1 MLVYRSAKFM
11 NETTA
16 VATVPQTT
24 PAQVDVQLTATE
36 PDEIACA
43 QQALIA
49 WCAQKIDSLNAERLE
64 LESARDHAIKQKW
77 SSGTLKKHAAL
88 AQNRVEFYEKM
99 KSALEH
105 GYVIIP
111 NFPVT
116 VFAIRT
122 SKSKPLKM
130 LSDSWSDTHE
140 QKAEQ
145 LPEGVGDYKNPF
157 PKVWQ
162 RQLQKGTQENDWKSI
177 TEYWVEEWKDMDFP
191 ISMSKVRIMEAT
203 TNAMALRLFD
213 DFGIMPER
221 KREDPIIVARLLDP
235 RSTKYN
241 RRFVT
246 FMVAWHLNTR
256 DL

>member
-1 MLVYRSAKFM
+1 M
-11 NETTA
+11 NEETAITTLPSQTP
-16 VATVPQTT
+16 VA
-24 PAQVDVQLTATE
+24 VDVQLTATE
-36 PDEIACA
+36 PDEIASA

-49 WCAQKIDSLNAERLE
+49 WCNQKILDLRREQKDLQDAYE
-64 LESARDHAIKQKW
+64 HAVSQKW
-77 SSGTLKKHAAL
+77 ASGTLKRHAAL
-88 AQNRVEFYEKM
+88 AVKRIEFYEKM
-99 KSALEH
+99 KAALEH

-122 SKSKPLKM
+122 EKEKPLK
-130 LSDSWSDTHE
+130 LASTNYYDTHE
-140 QKAEQ
+140 QKSEM
-145 LPEGVGDYKNPF
+145 LPASEGEYKNPF
-157 PKVWQ
+157 PKAFQ
-162 RQLQKGTQENDWKSI
+162 RTYDEPTKENPQRKV
-177 TEYWVEEWKDMDFP
+177 TYYWAEEWKDLEFP
-191 ISMSKVRIMEAT
+191 VSMSKVQIMEAT
-203 TNAMALRLFD
+203 TRAMALKLFD

-221 KREDPIIVARLLDP
+221 KKEDPIIVARLLDP

>member
-1 MLVYRSAKFM
+1 M
-11 NETTA
+11 NEETA
-16 VATVPQTT
+16 VATLPQTT
-24 PAQVDVQLTATE
+24 PIAADVQLTATE
-36 PDEIACA
+36 PDEIASA

-49 WCAQKIDSLNAERLE
+49 WTTQKISSLQLEHKELQDACDHATAQKWA
-64 LESARDHAIKQKW
+64 
-77 SSGTLKKHAAL
+77 SGTLKRHASL
-88 AQNRVEFYEKM
+88 ASKRIEFYEKM

-122 SKSKPLKM
+122 EKKKPLKLM
-130 LSDSWSDTHE
+130 SSRRWDTHE
-140 QKAEQ
+140 QKT
-145 LPEGVGDYKNPF
+145 EGLDQGAGEYKNPF
-157 PKVWQ
+157 P
-162 RQLQKGTQENDWKSI
+162 TQYERSVPLPNNPDHTNFWAEDWRDL
-177 TEYWVEEWKDMDFP
+177 EFP
-191 ISMSKVRIMEAT
+191 VQMSKVKIMEAT
-203 TNAMALRLFD
+203 THAMALRLFD

-221 KREDPIIVARLLDP
+221 KKEDPIIVARLLDP
-235 RSTKYN
+235 RSTKLN

>member
-1 MLVYRSAKFM
+1 M
-11 NETTA
+11 NEETA

-24 PAQVDVQLTATE
+24 PVAVDVQLTATE
-36 PDEIACA
+36 PDEIASA

-49 WCAQKIDSLNAERLE
+49 WAKQKIDSLQAERIE
-64 LESARDHAIKQKW
+64 LEDAYNHAVSQKW
-77 SSGTLKKHAAL
+77 AAGTLKRHAAL
-88 AQNRVEFYEKM
+88 AAKRVEFYEKM

-122 SKSKPLKM
+122 NRDCPNKKTSTYR
-130 LSDSWSDTHE
+130 WGRFE
-140 QKAEQ
+140 QDPQ
-145 LPEGVGDYKNPF
+145 CLPEGAGQYQNPF
-157 PKVWQ
+157 PTIFE
-162 RQLQKGTQENDWKSI
+162 RTESTPSQKEPNKTTTW
-177 TEYWVEEWKDMDFP
+177 YWAESFKNMEFP
-191 ISMSKVRIMEAT
+191 VSMSKVQIMEAT
-203 TNAMALRLFD
+203 TRAMTLKIFD

-221 KREDPIIVARLLDP
+221 KKEDPIIVARLLDP
-235 RSTKYN
+235 RSIRTGK
-241 RRFVT
+241 RFIT

>member
-1 MLVYRSAKFM
+1 M
-11 NETTA
+11 NEETA
-16 VATVPQTT
+16 VATTPQTT
-24 PAQVDVQLTATE
+24 PIAVDVQLTATE
-36 PDEIACA
+36 PDEIASA

-49 WCAQKIDSLNAERLE
+49 WTKQKIDSLQAERIE
-64 LESARDHAIKQKW
+64 LEDAYNHAVAQKW
-77 SSGTLKKHAAL
+77 ASGTLKRHATL
-88 AQNRVEFYEKM
+88 ATKRIEFYEKM
-99 KSALEH
+99 KSALEN

-122 SKSKPLKM
+122 TKEKPLKM
-130 LSDSWSDTHE
+130 MASSWHASHE
-140 QKAEQ
+140 QKPECLAEGQ
-145 LPEGVGDYKNPF
+145 GEYKNPF
-157 PKVWQ
+157 PTVWHRELKDPTPTEPNRKVH
-162 RQLQKGTQENDWKSI
+162 
-177 TEYWVEEWKDMDFP
+177 EYWVDEWKDLEFP
-191 ISMSKVRIMEAT
+191 LQMSKVQIMEAT
-203 TNAMALRLFD
+203 SRAMALKCFD

-221 KREDPIIVARLLDP
+221 KKEDPIIVARLLDP

>member
-1 MLVYRSAKFM
+1 M
-11 NETTA
+11 NEETA
-16 VATVPQTT
+16 VATIPQTT
-24 PAQVDVQLTATE
+24 PVAVDVQLTATE
-36 PDEIACA
+36 PDEITSA
-43 QQALIA
+43 QKALIA
-49 WCAQKIDSLNAERLE
+49 WTKQKIDSLQAERIE
-64 LESARDHAIKQKW
+64 LEDAYNHAVAQKW
-77 SSGTLKKHAAL
+77 ASGTLKRHAAL
-88 AQNRVEFYEKM
+88 ATKRIEFYEKM
-99 KSALEH
+99 KAALEH

-122 SKSKPLKM
+122 DKEKPLKM
-130 LSDSWSDTHE
+130 LSYSWSDTHE
-140 QKAEQ
+140 QKAEM
-145 LPEGVGDYKNPF
+145 LPASEGEYKNPF

-162 RQLQKGTQENDWKSI
+162 TKLQEGTKENNWKSS
-177 TEYWVEEWKDMDFP
+177 TQYYADDNWKELEFP
-191 ISMSKVRIMEAT
+191 VQMSKVKIMEAT
-203 TNAMALRLFD
+203 TNAMALKIFD